1 MKKTFLVLAALIS
14 SVAAHSQAFESQV
27 MDGLKPFVAEDAFA
41 GVGACGVLDIK
52 TIRKVELDE
61 AAEMIQPC
69 IEGVAKKYSAKATAE
84 AGLLS
89 APQSGKP
96 GAAGLLIKTTL
107 TPGTKGHRD
116 LALALSRRE
125 GRLLG
130 YSAKLLTKDETAPA
144 SVSSLQKSID
154 SCMLLTV
161 VRDIKDG
168 SDFVKIYGGCLRK
181 DKDLKIREVR
191 PAEGL
196 AVTLATDASGPEVEA
211 YNGFVTVNAGKGP
224 VQVMVVAYSSQ
235 VFLPL

>member
-41 GVGACGVLDIK
+41 GVGECGVLDIK
-52 TIRKVELDE
+52 TIRAIELGE
-61 AAEMIQPC
+61 AAEMIAPC
-69 IEGVAKKYSAKATAE
+69 IEGVGRKYAAKAQAE

-96 GAAGLLIKTTL
+96 GKAGLLIKTTL

-116 LALALSRRE
+116 LVLALSRRE
-125 GRLLG
+125 DRLLG
-130 YSAKLLTKDETAPA
+130 HVAKVMTKDEAAPA
-144 SVSSLQKSID
+144 SVSSLQKAID

-161 VRDIKDG
+161 VRDVKNG
-168 SDFVKIYGGCLRK
+168 ADFVKIYGGCLKK
-181 DKDLKIREVR
+181 DASLKIREVR

-196 AVTLATDASGPEVEA
+196 AVTLATDASGAEVEA
-211 YNGFVTVNAGKGP
+211 YNGFVTVNAGRGP
-224 VQVMVVAYSSQ
+224 VSVMVVAYSSQ
-235 VFLPL
+235 VFFPL